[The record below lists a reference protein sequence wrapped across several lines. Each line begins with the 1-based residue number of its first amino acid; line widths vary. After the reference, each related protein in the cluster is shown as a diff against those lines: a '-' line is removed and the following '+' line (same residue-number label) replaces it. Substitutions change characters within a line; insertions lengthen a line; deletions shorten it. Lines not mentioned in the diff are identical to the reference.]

1 MLSITSSVI
10 KRTSVVQIAV
20 RLLHRSATVNMPIK
34 VGEHLPA
41 VEVQEG
47 EPGNKVSMDKLF
59 KGKKGVLFAV
69 PGAFTP
75 GCSKTHLPGF
85 VQQAE
90 DLKSKGIQEVACI
103 SVNDAFVMAAWG
115 KEHGAD
121 GKVRMLADPTGAFT
135 KEVDLLIDNDQ
146 IVQALGN
153 KRSKRYAMLVEDG
166 VVKKINVEPD
176 GTGLTC
182 SLASNILSEL

>member
-1 MLSITSSVI
+1 MQFTCRGRQKNTGVI
-10 KRTSVVQIAV
+10 RYCNLGKWVYFLIYC
-20 RLLHRSATVNMPIK
+20 RLNLQQ

-47 EPGNKVSMDKLF
+47 EPGNKVAMDQLF

-75 GCSKTHLPGF
+75 GCSKVESTLSSSFGCVLCTIIFASADVCISLVCFQTHLPGF

-90 DLKSKGIQEVACI
+90 DLRSKGVQEVACI

-115 KEHGAD
+115 KEHGTD
-121 GKVRMLADPTGAFT
+121 GKVWKFC
-135 KEVDLLIDNDQ
+135 DNLHQ
-146 IVQALGN
+146 
-153 KRSKRYAMLVEDG
+153 
-166 VVKKINVEPD
+166 VK
-176 GTGLTC
+176 L
-182 SLASNILSEL
+182 

>member
-1 MLSITSSVI
+1 MLFITSSLI
-10 KRTSVVQIAV
+10 KSASVVRCV
-20 RLLHRSATVNMPIK
+20 RLLHISPVSRMPIQ
-34 VGEHLPA
+34 VGEQLPS

-47 EPGNKVSMDKLF
+47 EPGNKVAMDQLF

-90 DLKSKGIQEVACI
+90 DLKSKGIQEVACV

-135 KEVDLLIDNDQ
+135 KAVDLLLDSDQ
-146 IVQALGN
+146 IVQVLGN
-153 KRSKRYAMLVEDG
+153 KRSKRYSMLVEDG

>member
-1 MLSITSSVI
+1 MLSITGSLIRSS
-10 KRTSVVQIAV
+10 RVVQCSTKLIHTSPLAK
-20 RLLHRSATVNMPIK
+20 MPIQ

-47 EPGNKVSMDKLF
+47 EPGNKVAMDQLF

-90 DLKSKGIQEVACI
+90 DLKGKGIQEVACV

-135 KEVDLLIDNDQ
+135 KAVDLLLDSDQ
-146 IVQALGN
+146 IVQVLGN
-153 KRSKRYAMLVEDG
+153 KRSKRYSMLVEDG

-182 SLASNILSEL
+182 SLASSILSEL

>member
-1 MLSITSSVI
+1 MLSVTG
-10 KRTSVVQIAV
+10 TIARRSRAL
-20 RLLHRSATVNMPIK
+20 RLLHTSPLVKMPIQ
-34 VGEHLPA
+34 VGEQLPA
-41 VEVQEG
+41 VEVHEG
-47 EPGNKVSMDKLF
+47 EPGNKVSMDQLF

-85 VQQAE
+85 VQQAQ
-90 DLKSKGIQEVACI
+90 DLKSKGVQEVACI

-115 KEHGAD
+115 KEHGSD

-135 KEVDLLIDNDQ
+135 KAVDLLLDSDQ

-153 KRSKRYAMLVEDG
+153 KRSKRYSSFCQFQFLS
-166 VVKKINVEPD
+166 INCIQFYFE
-176 GTGLTC
+176 
-182 SLASNILSEL
+182 SIISRIIQR

>member
-1 MLSITSSVI
+1 MLSVTGTIT
-10 KRTSVVQIAV
+10 RRCRAL
-20 RLLHRSATVNMPIK
+20 RLLHTSPLVKMPIQ
-34 VGEHLPA
+34 VGEQLPA

-47 EPGNKVSMDKLF
+47 EPGNKVAMDQLF

-85 VQQAE
+85 VQQAQ
-90 DLKSKGIQEVACI
+90 DLKSKGVQEVACI

-135 KEVDLLIDNDQ
+135 KAVDLLLDSDQ

-182 SLASNILSEL
+182 SLASNVLSGL

>member
-1 MLSITSSVI
+1 MFCVTAPLVRSI
-10 KRTSVVQIAV
+10 RAARCV
-20 RLLHRSATVNMPIK
+20 RLLHASPVAKMPIQ
-34 VGEHLPA
+34 VGEHLPV
-41 VEVQEG
+41 VEVHEG
-47 EPGNKVSMDKLF
+47 EPDKKVSMDQLF

-85 VQQAE
+85 VQEAE
-90 DLKSKGIQEVACI
+90 ALRNKGIQEVACI

-115 KEHGAD
+115 KEQGAD

-135 KEVDLLIDNDQ
+135 KAVDLLLDSDK
-146 IVQALGN
+146 IVQVLGN
-153 KRSKRYAMLVEDG
+153 KRSKRYSMLVDNG
-166 VVKKINVEPD
+166 VVKKLNVEPD

-182 SLASNILSEL
+182 SLASSILSDL

>member
-1 MLSITSSVI
+1 MFHLLAAAVL
-10 KRTSVVQIAV
+10 KRTSGVQWSRVLHSSAV
-20 RLLHRSATVNMPIK
+20 AKMPIQ
-34 VGEHLPA
+34 VGDSLPA

-47 EPGNKVSMDKLF
+47 EPKNKVAMNQLF

-85 VQQAE
+85 VQLVE
-90 DLKSKGIQEVACI
+90 DLKSKGVEEVACI

-115 KEHGAD
+115 REHGAE
-121 GKVRMLADPTGAFT
+121 GKIRMLADPTGAFT
-135 KEVDLLIDNDQ
+135 KAVDLLLDSEEIAA
-146 IVQALGN
+146 VLGN
-153 KRSKRYAMLVEDG
+153 KRSKRYVMVVEDG
-166 VVKKINVEPD
+166 VVKNIDVEPD

-182 SLASNILSEL
+182 SLASSILTKL

>member
-1 MLSITSSVI
+1 MLFITNSLLKNIKVLYSI
-10 KRTSVVQIAV
+10 
-20 RLLHRSATVNMPIK
+20 RLLHFSPVTKMPIQ
-34 VGEHLPA
+34 VGESLPA
-41 VEVQEG
+41 LEVQEG
-47 EPGNKVSMDKLF
+47 EPGNKVAMDQLF
-59 KGKKGVLFAV
+59 KGKKGILFAV

-90 DLKSKGIQEVACI
+90 DLRGKGIQEIACI

-115 KEHGAD
+115 KEHGTD

-135 KEVDLLIDNDQ
+135 KAVDLVLDSDQ
-146 IVQALGN
+146 IVQVLGN

-182 SLASNILSEL
+182 SLSSNILAML

>member
-1 MLSITSSVI
+1 MLSITGSLLHSSRIVH
-10 KRTSVVQIAV
+10 RV
-20 RLLHRSATVNMPIK
+20 RLLHVSSVVKMPIQ
-34 VGEHLPA
+34 VGDHLPA

-47 EPGNKVSMDKLF
+47 EPGNKVSMDQLF

-85 VQQAE
+85 VQQAG
-90 DLKSKGIQEVACI
+90 DLRSKGIQEVACI

-115 KEHGAD
+115 KEHGAGD
-121 GKVRMLADPTGAFT
+121 KVRMLADPTGAFT
-135 KEVDLLIDNDQ
+135 KAVDLLLDSEQ
-146 IVQALGN
+146 IVQVLGN
-153 KRSKRYAMLVEDG
+153 KRSKRYSMLIDNG
-166 VVKKINVEPD
+166 VVQKINVEPD

>member
-1 MLSITSSVI
+1 MFSITGCLLQPPRVL
-10 KRTSVVQIAV
+10 RCV
-20 RLLHRSATVNMPIK
+20 RLLRGSPVTKMPIQ
-34 VGEHLPA
+34 VGEALPA

-47 EPGNKVSMDKLF
+47 EPGNKVAMDQLF

-90 DLKSKGIQEVACI
+90 ELKSKGIQEVACI

-121 GKVRMLADPTGAFT
+121 GKVRMLADPTGAFARV
-135 KEVDLLIDNDQ
+135 KI
-146 IVQALGN
+146 IVP
-153 KRSKRYAMLVEDG
+153 YIPV
-166 VVKKINVEPD
+166 
-176 GTGLTC
+176 
-182 SLASNILSEL
+182 

>member
-1 MLSITSSVI
+1 MLSITATLRNNRVI
-10 KRTSVVQIAV
+10 QCTKL
-20 RLLHRSATVNMPIK
+20 RLLHTAPVTKMPIK
-34 VGEHLPA
+34 VGESLPA

-47 EPGNKVSMDKLF
+47 EPGNKVAMDQLF

-85 VQQAE
+85 VQQIE
-90 DLKSKGIQEVACI
+90 DLRGKGVQEVACI
-103 SVNDAFVMAAWG
+103 SINDAFVMAAWG
-115 KEHGAD
+115 KEHGTD

-135 KEVDLLIDNDQ
+135 QAVDLLLDSDQ
-146 IVQALGN
+146 IVQVLGN
-153 KRSKRYAMLVEDG
+153 KRSKRYSMLVEDG

-182 SLASNILSEL
+182 SLAPSILSEL

>member
-1 MLSITSSVI
+1 MLSFTSTVLRS
-10 KRTSVVQIAV
+10 SAAVQRI
-20 RLLHRSATVNMPIK
+20 RLLHISARINMPIQ
-34 VGEHLPA
+34 VGQSLPA

-47 EPGNKVSMDKLF
+47 EPGKKVSMDQLF

-85 VQQAE
+85 VQQAG
-90 DLKSKGIQEVACI
+90 DLRSKGIEEVACV

-135 KEVDLLIDNDQ
+135 KEVDLLLDSDE

-153 KRSKRYAMLVEDG
+153 KRSKRYSMLVQDG
-166 VVKKINVEPD
+166 VVEKIYVEPD

-182 SLASNILSEL
+182 SLAPNILSDL

>member
-1 MLSITSSVI
+1 MSFIAASLL
-10 KRTSVVQIAV
+10 RTTRVVQSI
-20 RLLHRSATVNMPIK
+20 RRQLHYSPVTKMPIQI
-34 VGEHLPA
+34 GESLPA

-47 EPGNKVSMDKLF
+47 EPGNKVAMDQFF
-59 KGKKGVLFAV
+59 KGKKGLLFAV

-85 VQQAE
+85 VQKAE
-90 DLKSKGIQEVACI
+90 DLRSKGIEEIACI

-135 KEVDLLIDNDQ
+135 KAVDLLLDTDQ
-146 IVQALGN
+146 VVQKLGN

-166 VVKKINVEPD
+166 VVKKLYVEPD
-176 GTGLTC
+176 GSGLTC
-182 SLASNILSEL
+182 SLAPNILSEL